1 MADPD
6 RIRNRALGA
15 LAAVVA
21 VALGVGGILAIGA
34 YATARFAGLT
44 DNSGGQSG
52 TAHAVAA
59 APPRAPSP
67 TPASGNS
74 TGAGDS
80 SGHHQD
86 AAQQAGHRDRP
97 TRRQHAQPQQ
107 RSRAH
112 QRHQRAHR
120 HAHSQVRR
128 HQQHR
133 RHRHQAPVG
142 AVTLHASQTRVR
154 PMARVDLGGRCGCRS
169 GTTLVVQRREA
180 GHWTRFPASATA
192 SNGRFHTWVMTGR
205 QGPNQFRVVLPGG
218 PASNPV
224 TITVT

>member
-6 RIRNRALGA
+6 RIRNRALCA

-44 DNSGGQSG
+44 DNAGGPSAA
-52 TAHAVAA
+52 AHAVPA
-59 APPRAPSP
+59 APSHAPA
-67 TPASGNS
+67 TAAPASRTS
-74 TGAGDS
+74 TVAGDS
-80 SGHHQD
+80 SSPEHQ
-86 AAQQAGHRDRP
+86 AAAPQAGHPDQQ
-97 TRRQHAQPQQ
+97 TRHQHARSQRRPQ
-107 RSRAH
+107 RAH
-112 QRHQRAHR
+112 QRHHRGHR
-120 HAHSQVRR
+120 HARR

-133 RHRHQAPVG
+133 RHGHQQRTG
-142 AVTLHASQTRVR
+142 AVTLHAAQTRVR

-169 GTTLVVQRREA
+169 GTTLVVQRRQA
-180 GHWTRFPASATA
+180 GHWTRFPATATA
-192 SNGRFHTWVMTGR
+192 NNGRFRTWVMTGR
-205 QGPNQFRVVLPGG
+205 RGPNEFRVVLPGG